1 MTASTAI
8 TLATAA
14 MAFLTIAVGIRLFI
28 DRSREM
34 RERRVHPQAV
44 ATSRQMAER
53 LQSVQSADNFRNLFE
68 VPVLFYALCATVLAT
83 QSASAPLAVG
93 AWLFVVLRAAHS
105 VIHCTYNKVMHRF
118 AMFAASTLLLA
129 GLWALFVGQILTRT

>member
-1 MTASTAI
+1 MTAATSIA
-8 TLATAA
+8 LAPAA

-34 RERRVHPQAV
+34 RDRRVHPQAV

-83 QSASAPLAVG
+83 QFASIPLAIG
-93 AWLFVVLRAAHS
+93 AWLFVALRAAHS

-118 AMFAASTLLLA
+118 AMFAASTLLLGA
-129 GLWALFVGQILTRT
+129 LWVLFVVQILARA

>member
-1 MTASTAI
+1 MNASIAI
-8 TLATAA
+8 TLASAT

-83 QSASAPLAVG
+83 QSASIPLAIG
-93 AWLFVVLRAAHS
+93 AWLFVALRAAHS
-105 VIHCTYNKVMHRF
+105 TIHCTYNKVVHRF

-129 GLWALFVGQILTRT
+129 VLWALFVVQFLMRT

>member
-1 MTASTAI
+1 MTAATSIA
-8 TLATAA
+8 LAPAA

-28 DRSREM
+28 DRSCEM
-34 RERRVHPQAV
+34 RDHRVHPQAV

-83 QSASAPLAVG
+83 QSASIPLAIG
-93 AWLFVVLRAAHS
+93 AWLFVALRAAHS

-118 AMFAASTLLLA
+118 AAFVASTLVLLI
-129 GLWALFVGQILTRT
+129 LWVLFVVQILSRA

>member
-53 LQSVQSADNFRNLFE
+53 LQSVQ
-68 VPVLFYALCATVLAT
+68 
-83 QSASAPLAVG
+83 
-93 AWLFVVLRAAHS
+93 
-105 VIHCTYNKVMHRF
+105 
-118 AMFAASTLLLA
+118 
-129 GLWALFVGQILTRT
+129 

>member
-1 MTASTAI
+1 MTPTIAIALSAAS
-8 TLATAA
+8 

-44 ATSRQMAER
+44 STSRQMAER

-83 QSASAPLAVG
+83 QSASPALAIG
-93 AWLFVVLRAAHS
+93 AWLFVALRIAHS

-118 AMFAASTLLLA
+118 AAFIASTLVLLI
-129 GLWALFVGQILTRT
+129 LWVLFVVQILSRP

>member
-1 MTASTAI
+1 
-8 TLATAA
+8 

-83 QSASAPLAVG
+83 QSASAPLAAG
-93 AWLFVVLRAAHS
+93 AWLFVALRAAHS